1 VFRSVVDAVRC
12 AIEIQLGM
20 TERNAGLPQE
30 KRIEYRVGVHIGD
43 VVEEAD
49 DGDLMG
55 DIVNIAARLVGI
67 ATPSAICLSE
77 DAYRQVKARLEL
89 AVSDLGPK
97 ELKNIA
103 APVRVYLLQIGQR
116 APSKPAPASASEK
129 SGPLRLSIVVL
140 PFANIGDDPEQEHFA
155 DGVTETL
162 TTDLSSIRGACCDR
176 AQPGVCVQREAARRE
191 DGLPRVERPLRPR
204 GQRSARR

>member
-1 VFRSVVDAVRC
+1 VRC

-116 APSKPAPASASEK
+116 SVETCAGVRVRKIRPVAPLNRRPAVRQYRRRPGAGA
-129 SGPLRLSIVVL
+129 LRRR
-140 PFANIGDDPEQEHFA
+140 GDGNPYD
-155 DGVTETL
+155 
-162 TTDLSSIRGACCDR
+162 
-176 AQPGVCVQREAARRE
+176 
-191 DGLPRVERPLRPR
+191 RPLKHT
-204 GQRSARR
+204 RSVL